1 MDVIEMQMDDD
12 KDGTQYNLATAEVY
26 ENITMYQLYLS
37 RQTKQCVCHKR
48 QTGGKH
54 PTQTYAHTV

>member
-26 ENITMYQLYLS
+26 ENITMY
-37 RQTKQCVCHKR
+37 
-48 QTGGKH
+48 
-54 PTQTYAHTV
+54 